1 MKNNTKKIT
10 LDQWTMIGKY
20 NYAVKWVRKACAYT
34 LTKETDTKYRRD
46 QYIPLWLYVVL
57 FVPVCVVQAVWCMWD
72 GGLKDF
78 ELPERYLG
86 GDYLWSCDYDGLLEE
101 IYGK

>member
-1 MKNNTKKIT
+1 MKNNTKKISY
-10 LDQWTMIGKY
+10 DEWQMIGKY
-20 NYAVKWVRKACAYT
+20 NHAKPWLRKLCTYT
-34 LTKETDTKYRRD
+34 LTKESDIKYRRD
-46 QYIPLWLYVVL
+46 QCIPVWLYVVL
-57 FVPVCVVQAVWCMWD
+57 FIPACVVQAVWCMWD

-101 IYGK
+101 VYGE